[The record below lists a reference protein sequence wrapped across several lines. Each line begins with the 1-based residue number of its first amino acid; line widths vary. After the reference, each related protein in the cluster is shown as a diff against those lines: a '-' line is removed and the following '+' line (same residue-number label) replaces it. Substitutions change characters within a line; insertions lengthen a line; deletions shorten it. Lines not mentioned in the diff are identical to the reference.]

1 MNPFHFR
8 LVFWLNRRFLI
19 LVALLSVPL
28 VTLAQDTVRISNNFS
43 PFGDHVWTA
52 DNIYLIS
59 GDIFLLF
66 GSLTIEP
73 GTRIIV
79 EPTDSFYYTR
89 TGLTISASAQLVAR
103 GTEERPI
110 VFEGAFGYSD
120 SKEEGGLDLHWK
132 GISLRSTPYPTRPS
146 VLRHV
151 SIIGAGFHAGSEE
164 GGALTLKDMS
174 AMDTVEYIEVA
185 RSAGDG
191 VRIHGGDVNL
201 SHVVV
206 LDVEDDAFEWN
217 YGWQGNGTYWTAINY
232 SGKPDMPYG
241 SHLIEGLGHPDQQ
254 GRVANPSIYHATL
267 IGSSCNE
274 TEVRTPENSS
284 PAIYLG
290 EQTRGTIA
298 NSLIAHHK
306 GLGIEVEDFLGIFDA
321 RTEME
326 NGLLTVKNNI
336 WTPVESCVS
345 GALEPGTFTSGE
357 HGLIYPSKYT
367 DDREAL
373 FLQKHL
379 QENSN
384 SSTASGLRANRR
396 GACYYFDPR
405 LCEEREQIIQYPLA
419 IPDAGWIQQEVVDME
434 EPGAFPTGE
443 RLWLE
448 HWSYFFNSFIY
459 GRDNWPYYGYQTG
472 DYGYVGL
479 KSGDTLRI
487 PCDDYAY
494 FHRRMTGGIVQ
505 KPCTQFDLVFSA
517 KRRGNKRR
525 RPRRRGD
532 PATLAFTQDWAY
544 TSESSGC
551 TLFDTLHFTL
561 EVYDSVAPVIHIVTN
576 EKGIPEAF
584 VEDCDEAWITEHRID
599 TTVVKIERSMEIT
612 YFYAAEDF
620 SGNRSTKSV
629 SITQGPTW
637 KAYYAD
643 VDGDGYGNPNER
655 IFASEVPAGFVPN
668 GLDCN
673 DSHSGIPSD
682 LPFGEDCFSFT
693 DGSSCQM
700 AQAATIRL
708 SGKHRPPKTDFRVN
722 SISIPFDLPEDC
734 WGDPNYEDGW
744 VQFTP
749 TSRNGQRLLISGI
762 SDYPETAYRVSLYS
776 GHCGKLTWENCY
788 EILAE
793 DQPLD
798 IMDLIPGTTYYLRFQ
813 EVHNL
818 PFGADLEIIDLGALP
833 SNRFCA
839 SPKALSFS
847 QSDCEKDTVQ
857 LFGDVGRPL
866 WYSMDMPPVDSLVFE
881 VQNVIKGRSAPHPF
895 VQLFEA
901 GSCVNPS
908 PLSSITATQLD
919 SNLTRLVIRDVTPG
933 TPLLLAIS
941 PDRWS
946 EMTVTMQYCS
956 YGTIVSQN
964 EVIGQ
969 VITAKLFPTIAKDRV
984 WYELETKNATY
995 LSGDILDMNGRLVRS
1010 FLSRQLI
1017 NGGIQGTIEVTDL
1030 PSGMY
1035 LVRWMSDQGTRSQR
1049 LVVEK

>member
-8 LVFWLNRRFLI
+8 PVFWLNRRFLI
-19 LVALLSVPL
+19 LVVLLSVPFI
-28 VTLAQDTVRISNNFS
+28 TLAQDTVRISNNFS
-43 PFGDHVWTA
+43 PFGDNVWTA

-59 GDIFLLF
+59 GDVFLLF

-79 EPTDSFYYTR
+79 EPADSFLYTR
-89 TGLTISASAQLVAR
+89 TGLTISASAQLIAK
-103 GTEERPI
+103 GTEEQPI
-110 VFEGAFGYSD
+110 VFEEAFDYSK
-120 SKEEGGLDLHWK
+120 SEEEDGLDLHWK
-132 GISLRSTPYPTRPS
+132 GIYLQSTPYPTRPS

-151 SIIGAGFHAGSEE
+151 SIIGAGFHTGSEE

-232 SGKPDMPYG
+232 SGRTDMPYG

-254 GRVANPSIYHATL
+254 GRVANPSIFHATL

-274 TEVRTPENSS
+274 KEARSPENST

-298 NSLIAHHK
+298 NSLIAHHQ

-321 RTEME
+321 RAEME
-326 NGLLTVKNNI
+326 NGLLTVKNNV
-336 WTPVESCVS
+336 WTPVESCAP
-345 GALEPGTFTSGE
+345 GAQEPGTFTSGE
-357 HGLIYPSKYT
+357 YGLIYPSKYT
-367 DDREAL
+367 EDREAL

-379 QENSN
+379 QENNN
-384 SSTASGLRANRR
+384 SSTASGLRANSR

-419 IPDAGWIQQEVVDME
+419 IPDSGWIQQEVMDIE

-448 HWSYFFNSFIY
+448 PWSYFFNSFIY
-459 GRDNWPYYGYQTG
+459 GRDNWPYYGYSKG
-472 DYGYVGL
+472 DYGFIGL
-479 KSGDTLRI
+479 QSGDTLRI
-487 PCDDYAY
+487 PCEEYAY
-494 FHRRMTGGIVQ
+494 FHRKMTGGIVQ
-505 KPCTQFDLVFSA
+505 KPCTLFDLVFSA

-544 TSESSGC
+544 TSGSSGC
-551 TLFDTLHFTL
+551 SLFDTLHFTL
-561 EVYDSVAPVIHIVTN
+561 EVYDTVAPVIHIVTN
-576 EKGIPEAF
+576 EKGVPEAF
-584 VEDCDEAWITEHRID
+584 VEDCDEAWITERRID
-599 TTVVKIERSMEIT
+599 TTVVKIEASVEIT

-637 KAYYAD
+637 RAYYAD

-682 LPFGEDCFSFT
+682 LPFGEDCFSYT
-693 DGSSCQM
+693 NGSSCQM
-700 AQAATIRL
+700 ATAATIRL
-708 SGKHRPPKTDFRVN
+708 SGNHKPPKTDFRVN

-734 WGDPNYEDGW
+734 WGDPNYEDSW

-749 TSRNGQRLLISGI
+749 TSRNGQRLLISRI

-776 GHCGKLTWENCY
+776 GHCGKLTWEKCY
-788 EILAE
+788 ELLAE
-793 DQPLD
+793 DQPID
-798 IMDLIPGTTYYLRFQ
+798 ITDVEPGITYYLRFQ

-833 SNRFCA
+833 TNRFCT
-839 SPKALSFS
+839 SPESLPILLN
-847 QSDCEKDTVQ
+847 DCQEDTVQ

-866 WYSMDMPPVDSLVFE
+866 WYSMNMPPVDSLVFE
-881 VQNVIKGRSAPHPF
+881 VQNTFKGRTASHPT

-901 GSCVNPS
+901 GTCFSPS
-908 PLSSITATQLD
+908 PVSSITASQLD
-919 SNLTRLVIRDVTPG
+919 SNLTRLVIRDVAPG
-933 TPLLLAIS
+933 TPLLLAIG
-941 PDRWS
+941 PGKGV
-946 EMTVTMQYCS
+946 EMTATMRYCTF
-956 YGTIVSQN
+956 GLVVAQKK
-964 EVIGQ
+964 
-969 VITAKLFPTIAKDRV
+969 ITSPLFSVKLFPTVVQDLV
-984 WYELETKNATY
+984 WYEVETDKATY
-995 LSGDILDMNGRLVRS
+995 LSGELLDMNGRLVRS

-1017 NGGIQGTIEVTDL
+1017 NGGIQGAIEVTDL

-1035 LVRWMSDQGTRSQR
+1035 LVRWYSDLDIMSLRF
-1049 LVVEK
+1049 VVER